1 VVQLLTLCFVFVLF
15 IYFFQLTLFM
25 VATYLL
31 DNVEAVGFGNELK
44 KKKLLEKYMTFAFV
58 GNISSSF

>member
-1 VVQLLTLCFVFVLF
+1 
-15 IYFFQLTLFM
+15 M

-44 KKKLLEKYMTFAFV
+44 KMLEKYMNFAFV
-58 GNISSSF
+58 GNISSKFLILIIKGLNLTV